1 MSRNQGN
8 KTPPPLSLR
17 LTVAER
23 AALEKA
29 AANNSLSAYIR
40 GRLFGESAE
49 KRKVRNRNPVKD
61 QEALARVLRMLG
73 RSRIANNLNQL
84 AKDANCGALIL
95 DEETNAKIDEA
106 YAHVISMRNELIRAL
121 GLIEEHDQ

>member
-1 MSRNQGN
+1 M
-8 KTPPPLSLR
+8 
-17 LTVAER
+17 
-23 AALEKA
+23 
-29 AANNSLSAYIR
+29 SAYIR
-40 GRLFGESAE
+40 DRLFGEGVE

-61 QEALARVLRMLG
+61 QEALARVLGMLG

-84 AKDANCGALIL
+84 AKDSNCGALIL

-106 YAHVISMRNELIRAL
+106 YALVISMRNELIRAL